1 MFERRGREVVA
12 GGDFRRSRR
21 RERGAKDLVRRHFF
35 LFFFFFFFV
44 VACACTRPRRVKER
58 YTLSKEK
65 IYVVNAR
72 KKKTTRQARRG
83 ATPPSTEECVCLGFS
98 YGFGG
103 LGLFLPP
110 LFYFVS
116 KKKNTSCA
124 LEPKHICLSFSTLER
139 SDIHTLQ
146 SLW

>member
-35 LFFFFFFFV
+35 LFFFFF
-44 VACACTRPRRVKER
+44 ACACTRPRRVKER

-83 ATPPSTEECVCLGFS
+83 ATKTEHRGVCVPWFFVWLRRSWALFAPSFLLFFPPTAQ
-98 YGFGG
+98 
-103 LGLFLPP
+103 
-110 LFYFVS
+110 
-116 KKKNTSCA
+116 KKNTSCA